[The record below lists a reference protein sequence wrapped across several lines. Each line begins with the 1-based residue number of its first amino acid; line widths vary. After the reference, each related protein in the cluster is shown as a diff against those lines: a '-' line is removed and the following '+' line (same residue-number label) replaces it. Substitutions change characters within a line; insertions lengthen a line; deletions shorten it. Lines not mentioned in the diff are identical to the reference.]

1 MTASS
6 AKKYPLLGTHFILD
20 EEKILK
26 EDKYDLE
33 KIYKA
38 IDEMAEYSG
47 MIKIDKNTYHCKG
60 DKNDLACLGIFA
72 MNNLVEC
79 DWFTLNVKEWTWLSE
94 KEGDSDLISF
104 FKEEK
109 EGTWQ

>member
-1 MTASS
+1 MITSS

-38 IDEMAEYSG
+38 IDEMAEHSE
-47 MIKIDKNTYHCKG
+47 MVKIDKNTYHCKG
-60 DKNDLACLGIFA
+60 DENDLGCLGTFVYT
-72 MNNLVEC
+72 NLIKC

-94 KEGDSDLISF
+94 KEGDETLIGDDMGIW
-104 FKEEK
+104 K
-109 EGTWQ
+109 